1 MRLFIW
7 RNWLKKFDAKAQLSS
22 AYPDAGI
29 RIWRRLKNSFNKMNN
44 RIDQKF
50 KELRKK
56 KRKAFIAFITA
67 GDPSLKITEEL
78 VVAFEKTG
86 VVIVEL
92 GVPFSD
98 PLADGPTI
106 QASSLRALHRHVNL
120 FRILDTVKRIRQRSQ
135 LPIALMTYYNPVFHY
150 GEEHFARKA
159 KACGFDGLIV
169 PDLPPEEGHGLIRAA
184 RESGLVTVF
193 FLAPTTTSKRMKH
206 IVNAST
212 GFIYYVSLTGVTGA
226 RQKLPRTITGQVKL
240 ARKLTHKPICV
251 GFGIS
256 TPAQVRLVA
265 KIADGVIVG
274 SAIVNAIAQNKGK
287 KELVANVARFVQKLS
302 RNLS

>member
-1 MRLFIW
+1 MT
-7 RNWLKKFDAKAQLSS
+7 
-22 AYPDAGI
+22 
-29 RIWRRLKNSFNKMNN
+29 N

-50 KELRKK
+50 KDLKK
-56 KRKAFIAFITA
+56 KKKKAFIAFITA
-67 GDPSLKITEEL
+67 GDPDLRTTERL
-78 VVAFEKTG
+78 VLAFEGAG
-86 VVIVEL
+86 VDIVEL

-106 QASSLRALHRHVNL
+106 QAASQRALKKHVNL
-120 FRILDTVKRIRQRSQ
+120 ENILATVKRIRQRSQ
-135 LPIALMTYYNPVFHY
+135 IPVAVMTYYNPVFHY
-150 GEEHFARKA
+150 GEERFARKA
-159 KACGFDGLIV
+159 KACGVDGIIV

-184 RESGLVTVF
+184 RENGLVTVF
-193 FLAPTTTSKRMKH
+193 FLAPTTTQRRMKH

-226 RQKLPRTITGQVKL
+226 RQKLPRTITRQVKL

-256 TPAQVRLVA
+256 TPAQVKMVA
-265 KIADGVIVG
+265 NVADGVIVG

-287 KELVANVARFVQKLS
+287 KQLVANVARFVQKLS

>member
-1 MRLFIW
+1 
-7 RNWLKKFDAKAQLSS
+7 
-22 AYPDAGI
+22 
-29 RIWRRLKNSFNKMNN
+29 MNN

-86 VVIVEL
+86 VDIVEL

-135 LPIALMTYYNPVFHY
+135 MPIALMTYYNPVFHY
-150 GEEHFARKA
+150 GEEKFIVQA
-159 KACGFDGLIV
+159 KQCGVDGLII
-169 PDLPPEEGHGLIRAA
+169 PDLPPEEGGALIKSARAQDMA
-184 RESGLVTVF
+184 TVF
-193 FLAPTTTSKRMKH
+193 FLAPTTTPQRMRY
-206 IVNAST
+206 IAQASS

-226 RQKLPRTITGQVKL
+226 RRQLSFTIKKQVDM
-240 ARKLTHKPICV
+240 ARQLTKKPVCV
-251 GFGIS
+251 GFGVS
-256 TPAQVRLVA
+256 TPFQVKAMAQ
-265 KIADGVIVG
+265 IADGVIVG
-274 SAIVNAIAQNKGK
+274 SAIVNEIEKNRGHKRLVQN
-287 KELVANVARFVQKLS
+287 VSRFVARLS
-302 RNLS
+302 AAVSIRMTKGF

>member
-1 MRLFIW
+1 ME
-7 RNWLKKFDAKAQLSS
+7 
-22 AYPDAGI
+22 
-29 RIWRRLKNSFNKMNN
+29 N
-44 RIDQKF
+44 RIDVKF
-50 KELRKK
+50 KELKK
-56 KRKAFIAFITA
+56 KKKKAFIAFITT
-67 GDPSLKITEEL
+67 GDPDLRTTERL
-78 VVAFEKTG
+78 VLAFEGAG
-86 VVIVEL
+86 VDIVEL

-106 QASSLRALHRHVNL
+106 QAASQRALKKHVNL
-120 FRILDTVKRIRQRSQ
+120 ENILATVKRVRQRSQ
-135 LPIALMTYYNPVFHY
+135 IPIALMTYYNPVFHY
-150 GEEHFARKA
+150 GEERFARKA
-159 KACGFDGLIV
+159 KTCGVDGIIV
-169 PDLPPEEGHGLIRAA
+169 PDLPPEEGDGLIRAA
-184 RESGLVTVF
+184 RENGLVTVF
-193 FLAPTTTSKRMKH
+193 FLAPTTTQRRMKR

-256 TPAQVRLVA
+256 TPAQVKMVA
-265 KIADGVIVG
+265 NVADGVIVG

-287 KELVANVARFVQKLS
+287 KQLVANVARFVQKLS